1 MAVNKVDVNGST
13 VLDLTSDSVTPKTLT
28 KGATAHNAAGE
39 QITGTYE
46 APEEIFWATYG
57 VTTFSEIKEAY
68 DAGKLLVLKV
78 PEDDS
83 IALLQSYYY
92 DEVLASSVVFANSGI
107 RVRNTYVQEFA
118 LDPHSNEW
126 RRDFFLVNYSPY
138 AMSATLTAAGWDA
151 DTKTQTVSV
160 SGVTATA
167 NCIITAAPD
176 SYMAYAEACV
186 RCTEQGAGTL
196 TFACETVP
204 TADVAANVLIVG

>member
-107 RVRNTYVQEFA
+107 RVRRTYVQEFA

-126 RRDFFLVNYSPY
+126 RRDFFLVDYSSH

-151 DTKTQTVSV
+151 NAKTQTVSV
-160 SGVTATA
+160 DGVTATA
-167 NCIITAAPD
+167 NLIITPAPD
-176 SYMAYAEACV
+176 SYLAYCAGMV
-186 RCTEQGAGTL
+186 RCTSQNTGTL
-196 TFACETVP
+196 VFTAEETP
-204 TADVAANVLIVG
+204 TDDLTVNVLIV